1 MPWNYMRDHVNLRAW
16 LSLRRRQEYNE
27 EKSDGQT
34 INFLISSFP
43 AAARTVLVLSNV
55 TSAGFA
61 PSWQM
66 TSPKPNQVQSAARDE
81 QRRKNCERRS
91 GGQWKQIRRNSKP
104 AKLMDDAESLI
115 LIGFQRLYIN
125 SLFCHGTHLF
135 KLTGSD
141 GIYLG

>member
-1 MPWNYMRDHVNLRAW
+1 MRDHVNLRAW

-81 QRRKNCERRS
+81 QRRKIAKGEAADN
-91 GGQWKQIRRNSKP
+91 GGKFAETPSPGLMARK
-104 AKLMDDAESLI
+104 KLDDVCCSI
-115 LIGFQRLYIN
+115 
-125 SLFCHGTHLF
+125 
-135 KLTGSD
+135 TGSNWLQGLQLHKFTLFYRVD
-141 GIYLG
+141 HRPLIF